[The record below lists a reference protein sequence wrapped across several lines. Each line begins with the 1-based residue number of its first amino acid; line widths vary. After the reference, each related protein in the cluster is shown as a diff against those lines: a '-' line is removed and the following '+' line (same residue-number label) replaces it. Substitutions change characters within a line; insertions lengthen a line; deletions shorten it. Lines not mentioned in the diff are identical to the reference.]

1 MIDFSHLVGVLYRKG
16 GANLD
21 GFDCYG
27 LVRFVAR
34 EAVGT
39 ELPEKPIGWRRYGA
53 LLGKYASI
61 KPFDILF
68 FCMANDEGITDHVG
82 IAVSEIEFLHASGPA
97 QAVVQ
102 EPIRRYAHRI
112 IDVGRLNDPG
122 N

>member
-1 MIDFSHLVGVLYRKG
+1 MDFSYLVGIPYRKG
-16 GANLD
+16 GIASD

-34 EAVGT
+34 EAVGIK
-39 ELPEKPIGWRRYGA
+39 LPEKSIGWRGHGR
-53 LLGKYASI
+53 LLGKDAAI
-61 KPFDILF
+61 GPFDIIF
-68 FCMANDEGITDHVG
+68 FCMANDEGMTDHVG
-82 IAVSEIEFLHASGPA
+82 IAVSETEFMHASGPA

-112 IDVGRLNDPG
+112 IDIGRLNDPG